1 MPDIVGNLSN
11 QDKGVS
17 MIQWLKRIF
26 GGGKPSRPAETKV
39 KETAVSSP
47 PPAPEPKIQSG
58 AAEAQQYI
66 EKVQGK
72 IDKLI
77 EDFAEGNINQEQ
89 FKQLYAHY
97 QREIRSVEGLLEMSD
112 ADWQDAA
119 TEGQSYVIR
128 RQHAPRAR
136 GYAIYDN
143 ESGMPISTLGKFEVD
158 PALFVPMLSSYR
170 AATEEILGGGVKA
183 TAVEGGRWLCF
194 VPGELTTMMALF
206 KAEPAPKQ
214 LDFLAQLHG
223 HFEKANRAQ
232 LVNPPVDAATL
243 VFPQEQYL
251 GKWQR

>member
-1 MPDIVGNLSN
+1 
-11 QDKGVS
+11 

-26 GGGKPSRPAETKV
+26 GGGKPARPVEV
-39 KETAVSSP
+39 KMDVTAVSSP
-47 PPAPEPKIQSG
+47 PPLPEPEAQSG
-58 AAEAQQYI
+58 AAEAQLYI

-77 EDFAEGNINQEQ
+77 EDFAEGNINQAQ
-89 FKQLYAHY
+89 FKELYAHY

-170 AATEEILGGGVKA
+170 AATREIFGGGVKA
-183 TAVEGGRWLCF
+183 TAIEGGRWLCF
-194 VPGELTTMMALF
+194 VPGEMTTMMALF

-214 LDFLAQLHG
+214 LDFLAQLHS
-223 HFEKANRAQ
+223 HFEKANRVQ
-232 LVNPPVDAATL
+232 LANPPVDPAAL

>member
-1 MPDIVGNLSN
+1 
-11 QDKGVS
+11 
-17 MIQWLKRIF
+17 MIQWLKQLF
-26 GGGKPSRPAETKV
+26 GLEKSPQPEDLPQKDKPASPVPSLPSENSGKADAQRYIQKV
-39 KETAVSSP
+39 
-47 PPAPEPKIQSG
+47 
-58 AAEAQQYI
+58 
-66 EKVQGK
+66 EKKV
-72 IDKLI
+72 DKLI
-77 EDFAEGNINQEQ
+77 EDFADGRINQAQ
-89 FKQLYAHY
+89 FKELYAHY
-97 QREIRSVEGLLEMSD
+97 QQEIRSVEGLLEMSD

-128 RQHAPRAR
+128 RQHAPKAR

-170 AATEEILGGGVKA
+170 AATAEILGGGVKA

-194 VPGELTTMMALF
+194 VPGQLTTMMALF
-206 KAEPAPKQ
+206 KAEPATKQ
-214 LDFLAQLHG
+214 LEFLAQLHR

-232 LVNPPVDAATL
+232 LANPPVDPATL

>member
-1 MPDIVGNLSN
+1 M
-11 QDKGVS
+11 
-17 MIQWLKRIF
+17 
-26 GGGKPSRPAETKV
+26 AA
-39 KETAVSSP
+39 TAVPSP
-47 PPAPEPKIQSG
+47 PPEPKTQSG
-58 AAEAQQYI
+58 MAEAQQYI

-77 EDFAEGNINQEQ
+77 EDFAEGNINQAQ
-89 FKQLYAHY
+89 FKELYAHY
-97 QREIRSVEGLLEMSD
+97 QQEVRSVAGLLEMSD

-128 RQHAPRAR
+128 RQHAPRAK

-170 AATEEILGGGVKA
+170 AATAEIFGGGVKA
-183 TAVEGGRWLCF
+183 TAIEGGRWLCF

-214 LDFLAQLHG
+214 LEFLAQLHR
-223 HFEKANRAQ
+223 HFEKANQGHLA
-232 LVNPPVDAATL
+232 NPPVDPAAL